1 MSRSRIATATLACA
15 LAVSTVHVPVAE
27 AQSSGS
33 STSTV
38 DQQGFDKA
46 TAKCQPLFSDAS
58 ASLQQAKDNVGAA
71 ISQRDA
77 ANAAV
82 RDAEAAVEEAE
93 AALTAAEAELAWA
106 DVEKRKAELDAAAEV
121 LKEAERELVAKQKEL
136 DAAEEDTA
144 AFAEDVTFAEE
155 TAATAKEA
163 ATAAADEKAD
173 MQQAADSAQAKLA
186 DAQAREAAGAD
197 YTQEDWE
204 RLVADAIV
212 EITNEYRERHGMHP
226 LVSHDVFNDNARDWS
241 GVMSADMQRGA
252 SGDDYFRHAEFEAY
266 GHSGE
271 NIAYNWLGWPDV
283 SPATADRAQW
293 ADLPEALFTQWRN
306 STSGHNEGMLDSSQ
320 TGIGVGVRVAPNGQA
335 FATMQFYKLSYPTT
349 SYTYGPDDGS
359 RKANASGVPYY
370 VSTGAR
376 ESLRTPELTVDL
388 GDRRQAN
395 PTYDGLKRDEIR
407 AIPARTAS
415 RLGVTVSHDYAAEL
429 STDEAELSAAQTDL
443 AAAEQHDADAQ
454 EALAQATGVLED
466 AERRLRGAVDRQK
479 LLEGER
485 DELARAEAEAA
496 DAKDAAEA
504 EFAWAQAAD
513 QNALAAAVESA
524 RDRLADAE
532 QGVEDAYELSAAE
545 QMTLDEA
552 EDDVAEAEAELAQ
565 VNAQRP
571 TLAQYTTTETNTA
584 AVVLGVLAAL
594 AVVGIG
600 VVALAPRLGIE
611 LPWQ

>member
-38 DQQGFDKA
+38 DQQGFNKA
-46 TAKCQPLFSDAS
+46 NAKWQPLFDDAS

-71 ISQRDA
+71 KSQRDS

-82 RDAEAAVEEAE
+82 RDANAEVEAAE
-93 AALTAAEAELAWA
+93 AALEKAEKDLARA
-106 DVEKRKAELDAAAEV
+106 DVEKRKAELDAARAQLER
-121 LKEAERELVAKQKEL
+121 AERELVAKQKEL

-144 AFAEDVTFAEE
+144 ALAEDVTFAEE
-155 TAATAKEA
+155 TAAAANET
-163 ATAAADEKAD
+163 ATAAAAVKAD

-226 LVSHDVFNDNARDWS
+226 LVTHDVFNDNARDWS
-241 GVMSADMQRGA
+241 GVMSADMQRGD
-252 SGDDYFRHAEFEAY
+252 DDYFRHAAFEDY

-283 SPATADRAQW
+283 SPATADRTQW
-293 ADLPEALFTQWRN
+293 AKLPEALFTQWRN
-306 STSGHNEGMLDSSQ
+306 STSGHNEGMLNSSQ

-349 SYTYGPDDGS
+349 SYTFGPDGGS
-359 RKANASGVPYY
+359 QKANESGTPYY

-376 ESLRTPELTVDL
+376 EALRTPELTVDL

-407 AIPARTAS
+407 AIPARTTS
-415 RLGVTVSHDYAAEL
+415 RLGVAVSHDYAAEL
-429 STDEAELSAAQTDL
+429 ASGEAELSAAQTDL
-443 AAAEQHDADAQ
+443 AAAEQRDANAQ
-454 EALAQATGVLED
+454 DALAQATGVLEG
-466 AERRLRGAVDRQK
+466 AQERLRGAADRQER
-479 LLEGER
+479 LEGER
-485 DELARAEAEAA
+485 DELARAEAEAQA
-496 DAKDAAEA
+496 ALDAAEA
-504 EFAWAQAAD
+504 ELAWAQAAD
-513 QNALAAAVESA
+513 QDALAAAVESA
-524 RDRLADAE
+524 QERLTKAE
-532 QGVEDAYELSAAE
+532 QSVEDAYELSAAE

-552 EDDVAEAEAELAQ
+552 EDDVAEAEAELAR

-594 AVVGIG
+594 AAVGIG

>member
-15 LAVSTVHVPVAE
+15 LAVGTVHVPAAE

-33 STSTV
+33 STTTV

-46 TAKCQPLFSDAS
+46 TAKWQPLFSDAS
-58 ASLQQAKDNVGAA
+58 ASLQKAERDAKAA
-71 ISQRDA
+71 KAQRDA

-82 RDAEAAVEEAE
+82 RNAEAAVEEAE
-93 AALTAAEAELAWA
+93 AALTAAEAELGRA
-106 DVEKRKAELDAAAEV
+106 DVDQRKAELDAAEEV
-121 LKEAERELVAKQKEL
+121 LKEAERELVAKQEAL
-136 DAAEEDTA
+136 TAAEEDTA
-144 AFAEDVTFAEE
+144 ALAEDVTFAEE
-155 TAATAKEA
+155 TAATANET
-163 ATAAADEKAD
+163 ATNAAAEKAD
-173 MQQAADSAQAKLA
+173 KQQAADDAQAKLA

-204 RLVADAIV
+204 RLVADAVV
-212 EITNEYRERHGMHP
+212 EITNEYRQRHGMHP

-241 GVMSADMQRGA
+241 GVMSADMQRG
-252 SGDDYFRHAEFEAY
+252 GNDYFRHAEFEDY

-283 SPATADRAQW
+283 SPATADRTQW
-293 ADLPEALFTQWRN
+293 AELPEALFTQWRN

-349 SYTYGPDDGS
+349 SHTFGPDGGS
-359 RKANASGVPYY
+359 QKANASGVPYY

-376 ESLRTPELTVDL
+376 ESLRTPDLMVDL
-388 GDRRQAN
+388 GDRRRAN
-395 PTYDGLKRDEIR
+395 PNYEGLKRDEIR
-407 AIPARTAS
+407 AIPARTIS
-415 RLGVTVSHDYAAEL
+415 RLGVAVSHDYAAEL
-429 STDEAELSAAQTDL
+429 SINEAGVSTAQLDL
-443 AAAEQHDADAQ
+443 DAAEQQDAAAQ
-454 EALAQATGVLED
+454 EALAQAARALED
-466 AERRLRGAVDRQK
+466 AERRLRSAVDWQQR
-479 LLEGER
+479 LEGER
-485 DELARAEAEAA
+485 DELARTEAEAA
-496 DAKDAAEA
+496 DAKDAAKA
-504 EFAWAQAAD
+504 ELAWAQAAD
-513 QNALAAAVESA
+513 QDALAAAVESA
-524 RDRLADAE
+524 RERLADAE

-552 EDDVAEAEAELAQ
+552 EDYVAEAEAELAQ

>member
-15 LAVSTVHVPVAE
+15 LAVGTVQVPVAE

-38 DQQGFDKA
+38 DEQGFNKA
-46 TAKCQPLFSDAS
+46 NAKWQPLFDDAS

-71 ISQRDA
+71 KSQRDS

-82 RDAEAAVEEAE
+82 RNAEAAVEEAE
-93 AALTAAEAELAWA
+93 AALTAAEAELARA
-106 DVEKRKAELDAAAEV
+106 DVEKRKAELDSAEEV
-121 LKEAERELVAKQKEL
+121 LKEAERELVAKQEQL
-136 DAAEEDTA
+136 AAAEEDTA
-144 AFAEDVTFAEE
+144 ALAEDVTFAEE
-155 TAATAKEA
+155 TAAAANET
-163 ATAAADEKAD
+163 ATAAAAVKAD

-226 LVSHDVFNDNARDWS
+226 LVTHDVFNDNARDWS
-241 GVMSADMQRGA
+241 GVMSADMQRG
-252 SGDDYFRHAEFEAY
+252 DVDYFRHAAFEDY

-283 SPATADRAQW
+283 SPATADRTQW
-293 ADLPEALFTQWRN
+293 AKLPEALFTQWRN
-306 STSGHNEGMLDSSQ
+306 STSGHNEGMLNSSQ

-349 SYTYGPDDGS
+349 SYTFGPDGGS
-359 RKANASGVPYY
+359 QKANASGVPYY

-376 ESLRTPELTVDL
+376 EALRTPDLTVDL

-407 AIPARTAS
+407 AIPARTTS
-415 RLGVTVSHDYAAEL
+415 RLGVAVSHDYAAEL
-429 STDEAELSAAQTDL
+429 SINEAGVSTAQLDL
-443 AAAEQHDADAQ
+443 AAAEQRDADAQ
-454 EALAQATGVLED
+454 DALAQATGVLED
-466 AERRLRGAVDRQK
+466 AERRLRSAVDWQQR
-479 LLEGER
+479 LEGER
-485 DELARAEAEAA
+485 DELARAEEKARG
-496 DAKDAAEA
+496 AKDAAEA
-504 EFAWAQAAD
+504 ELAWAKAAD
-513 QNALAAAVESA
+513 QDALAAAVEA
-524 RDRLADAE
+524 AQERLAQAE
-532 QGVEDAYELSAAE
+532 QNVEDAYELSAAE

-552 EDDVAEAEAELAQ
+552 EDYVADAEAELAQ

>member
-15 LAVSTVHVPVAE
+15 LAVGTVQVPVAE

-33 STSTV
+33 STTTV

-46 TAKCQPLFSDAS
+46 TAKWQPLFSDAS
-58 ASLQQAKDNVGAA
+58 ASLQKAERDAKAA
-71 ISQRDA
+71 KAQRDA

-82 RDAEAAVEEAE
+82 RNAEAAVGEAE
-93 AALTAAEAELAWA
+93 AALTAAEAELARA
-106 DVEKRKAELDAAAEV
+106 DVDQRKAELDAAEEV
-121 LKEAERELVAKQKEL
+121 LKEAERELVAKQEAL
-136 DAAEEDTA
+136 TAAEEDTA
-144 AFAEDVTFAEE
+144 ALAEDVTFAEE
-155 TAATAKEA
+155 TAAAARQTAED
-163 ATAAADEKAD
+163 AAAVKAD
-173 MQQAADSAQAKLA
+173 KQQAADSAQAKLA

-204 RLVADAIV
+204 RLVADAVV

-241 GVMSADMQRGA
+241 GVMSADMQRG
-252 SGDDYFRHAEFEAY
+252 GDDYFRHAEFEDY

-283 SPATADRAQW
+283 SPATADRTQW
-293 ADLPEALFTQWRN
+293 AELPEALFTQWRN

-349 SYTYGPDDGS
+349 SHTFGPDDGS

-376 ESLRTPELTVDL
+376 EALRTPELTVDL
-388 GDRRQAN
+388 GDRRRAN
-395 PTYDGLKRDEIR
+395 PNYEGLKRDEIR
-407 AIPARTAS
+407 AIQARTTS
-415 RLGVTVSHDYAAEL
+415 RLGVAVSHDYAVEL
-429 STDEAELSAAQTDL
+429 SINEAGVSTAQLDL
-443 AAAEQHDADAQ
+443 DAAEQQDAAAQ
-454 EALAQATGVLED
+454 EALAQAAGALED
-466 AERRLRGAVDRQK
+466 AERRLRSAVDWQQR
-479 LLEGER
+479 LEGER
-485 DELARAEAEAA
+485 DALARAEAEAT
-496 DAKDAAEA
+496 DAKDAAKA
-504 EFAWAQAAD
+504 ELAWAQAAD
-513 QNALAAAVESA
+513 QDALAAAVDSA
-524 RDRLADAE
+524 RERLAEAE
-532 QGVEDAYELSAAE
+532 QSVEDAYELSAAE

-552 EDDVAEAEAELAQ
+552 EDYVAEAEAELAQ

-600 VVALAPRLGIE
+600 VVALMPQLGIE

>member
-15 LAVSTVHVPVAE
+15 LAVSTVQVPVAE

-38 DQQGFDKA
+38 DQQGFNKA
-46 TAKCQPLFSDAS
+46 NAKWQPLFDDAS
-58 ASLQQAKDNVGAA
+58 ASLQQAEREAKAA
-71 ISQRDA
+71 EAQRDA

-82 RDAEAAVEEAE
+82 RNAEAAVEEVE
-93 AALTAAEAELAWA
+93 AALTAAEAELARA
-106 DVEKRKAELDAAAEV
+106 DVEKRKAELDAAEEV
-121 LKEAERELVAKQKEL
+121 LKEAERELVAKQEQL
-136 DAAEEDTA
+136 AAAEEDTA
-144 AFAEDVTFAEE
+144 ALAEDVTFAEE
-155 TAATAKEA
+155 TAAAANET
-163 ATAAADEKAD
+163 ATAAAAVNAD

-212 EITNEYRERHGMHP
+212 EITNEYRQRHGMHP
-226 LVSHDVFNDNARDWS
+226 LISHDVFNDNARDWS
-241 GVMSADMQRGA
+241 GVMSADMQRGD
-252 SGDDYFRHAEFEAY
+252 DDYFRHAAFEDY

-283 SPATADRAQW
+283 SPATADRTQW
-293 ADLPEALFTQWRN
+293 AKLPEALFTQWRN
-306 STSGHNEGMLDSSQ
+306 STSGHNEGMLNSSQ

-335 FATMQFYKLSYPTT
+335 FATMQFYRLSYPTT
-349 SYTYGPDDGS
+349 SYSYGPDGGS
-359 RKANASGVPYY
+359 QKANASGVPYY

-376 ESLRTPELTVDL
+376 EALRTPDLTVDL
-388 GDRRQAN
+388 GDRKRAN
-395 PTYDGLKRDEIR
+395 PNYDGLKRDEIR
-407 AIPARTAS
+407 AIPARTTS
-415 RLGVTVSHDYAAEL
+415 RLGVAVSHDYATEL
-429 STDEAELSAAQTDL
+429 SADEAELSAAQTDL
-443 AAAEQHDADAQ
+443 AAAEQRDADAQ
-454 EALAQATGVLED
+454 DALAQAVAVRDG
-466 AERRLRGAVDRQK
+466 AEERWQGAVDRQK

-485 DELARAEAEAA
+485 DELARAEAEAT

-513 QNALAAAVESA
+513 QDALAAAVESA
-524 RDRLADAE
+524 QERLADAE
-532 QGVEDAYELSAAE
+532 QNVEDAYELSTAE

-594 AVVGIG
+594 AAVGIG
-600 VVALAPRLGIE
+600 VVALAPHLGIE
-611 LPWQ
+611 LPRQ

>member
-15 LAVSTVHVPVAE
+15 LAVSTVQVPVAE

-38 DQQGFDKA
+38 DQQGFNKA
-46 TAKCQPLFSDAS
+46 NAKWQPLFDDAS
-58 ASLQQAKDNVGAA
+58 ASLQQAEREAKAA
-71 ISQRDA
+71 EAQRDA

-82 RDAEAAVEEAE
+82 RNAEAAVEEVE
-93 AALTAAEAELAWA
+93 AALTAAEAELARA
-106 DVEKRKAELDAAAEV
+106 DVEKRKAELDAAEEV
-121 LKEAERELVAKQKEL
+121 LKEAERELVAKQEQL
-136 DAAEEDTA
+136 AAAEEDTA
-144 AFAEDVTFAEE
+144 ALAEDVTFAEE
-155 TAATAKEA
+155 TAAAANET
-163 ATAAADEKAD
+163 ATAAAAVNAD

-226 LVSHDVFNDNARDWS
+226 LVTHDVFNDNARDWS
-241 GVMSADMQRGA
+241 GVMSADMQRGD
-252 SGDDYFRHAEFEAY
+252 DDYFRHAAFEDY

-283 SPATADRAQW
+283 SPATADRTQW
-293 ADLPEALFTQWRN
+293 AKLPEALFTQWRN
-306 STSGHNEGMLDSSQ
+306 STSGHNEGMLNSSQ

-349 SYTYGPDDGS
+349 SYTFGPDGGS
-359 RKANASGVPYY
+359 QKANASGVPYY

-376 ESLRTPELTVDL
+376 EALRTPDLTVDL

-407 AIPARTAS
+407 AIPARTTS
-415 RLGVTVSHDYAAEL
+415 RLGVAVSHDYAAEL
-429 STDEAELSAAQTDL
+429 SINEAGVSTAQLDL
-443 AAAEQHDADAQ
+443 DAAEQRDANAQ
-454 EALAQATGVLED
+454 DALAQATGVLEAAQKRWQD
-466 AERRLRGAVDRQK
+466 AADRQG

-485 DELARAEAEAA
+485 DALARDEAEAQA
-496 DAKDAAEA
+496 ALDAAEA
-504 EFAWAQAAD
+504 ELAWAQAAD
-513 QNALAAAVESA
+513 QDALAAAVESA
-524 RDRLADAE
+524 QERLTEAE
-532 QGVEDAYELSAAE
+532 QSVEDAYELSAAE

-552 EDDVAEAEAELAQ
+552 EDDVAEAEAELAR

-600 VVALAPRLGIE
+600 VVALAPQLGIE

>member
-15 LAVSTVHVPVAE
+15 LAVGTVQVPVTE

-33 STSTV
+33 STTTV

-46 TAKCQPLFSDAS
+46 TAKWQPLFSDAS
-58 ASLQQAKDNVGAA
+58 ASLENAKNDAKTA
-71 ISQRDA
+71 KAQRDA

-82 RDAEAAVEEAE
+82 RNAEAAVGEAE
-93 AALTAAEAELAWA
+93 AALTAAEAELARA
-106 DVEKRKAELDAAAEV
+106 DVEKRKAELDSAEEV
-121 LKEAERELVAKQKEL
+121 LKEAERELVAKQEQL
-136 DAAEEDTA
+136 AAAEEDTA

-155 TAATAKEA
+155 TAATANEA
-163 ATAAADEKAD
+163 ATAAAAVKAD

-226 LVSHDVFNDNARDWS
+226 LVTHDVFNDNARDWS
-241 GVMSADMQRGA
+241 GVMSADMQRG
-252 SGDDYFRHAEFEAY
+252 GNDYFRHAEFEDY

-271 NIAYNWLGWPDV
+271 NIAYNWLGWPIV
-283 SPATADRAQW
+283 SPANADRAQW
-293 ADLPEALFTQWRN
+293 AELPEALFTQWRN

-335 FATMQFYKLSYPTT
+335 FATMQFYRLSYPKT
-349 SYTYGPDDGS
+349 SYTYGPDGGS
-359 RKANASGVPYY
+359 QKANTSGVPYY

-376 ESLRTPELTVDL
+376 EALRTPELTVDL
-388 GDRRQAN
+388 SDRRQAN
-395 PTYDGLKRDEIR
+395 PSYDGLKRDEIR
-407 AIPARTAS
+407 AIPARTTS
-415 RLGVTVSHDYAAEL
+415 RLGVAVSHDYAAEL
-429 STDEAELSAAQTDL
+429 SADEAELSAAQTDL
-443 AAAEQHDADAQ
+443 AAAQEQDAAAQ
-454 EALAQATGVLED
+454 EALAQAAGALED
-466 AERRLRGAVDRQK
+466 AERWLRSAVDWQQR
-479 LLEGER
+479 LEGER
-485 DELARAEAEAA
+485 DELARAEAEAT

-504 EFAWAQAAD
+504 EFAWAQATD
-513 QNALAAAVESA
+513 QDALAAAVESA
-524 RDRLADAE
+524 RERLADAE

-565 VNAQRP
+565 VNAPRP
-571 TLAQYTTTETNTA
+571 TLAQYTPTETNTA

-611 LPWQ
+611 LSWQ